1 MIPTVRMLVLA
12 AVTLLA
18 LASTGHAATSL
29 PRKEGPRKERDAKVE
44 RGIVQSISRRAIVLK
59 ELDGS
64 TLTMRVDVKTRVFL
78 DGKRAS
84 VLSVQ
89 RGFVAVVKRERN
101 YAREI
106 RAFDPTKERAD
117 VRSSRKGH
125 GGRKGEAKE
134 RDTP

>member
-78 DGKRAS
+78 DGKR
-84 VLSVQ
+84 
-89 RGFVAVVKRERN
+89 GFVAVVKRERN